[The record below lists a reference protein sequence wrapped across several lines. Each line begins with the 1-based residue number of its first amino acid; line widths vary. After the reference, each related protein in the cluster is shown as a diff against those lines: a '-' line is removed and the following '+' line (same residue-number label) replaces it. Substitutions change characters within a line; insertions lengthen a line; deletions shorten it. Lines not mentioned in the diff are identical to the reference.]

1 MATQPEMRDSHADYA
16 AVPLVRMIYTRITIY
31 YTSYYFYKSFL
42 RFSLHFKKAP
52 LYGSRTFPV
61 IIILVE
67 SC

>member
-1 MATQPEMRDSHADYA
+1 MATQSGMRDSHADYA
-16 AVPLVRMIYTRITIY
+16 TVLLVRIIYMRITVY
-31 YTSYYFYKSFL
+31 YTSYYCYKSFL